1 MLLPTGVGG
10 NKAVKPGRQE
20 FGWVNILTEGVEMNK
35 IYAVLAAA
43 GKGRRLETEIPKQ
56 YLLLAGKPLLAH
68 SLLVLDRH
76 FEVDG
81 LVLVVGAG
89 WEDEGRCLAA
99 EIGVRKLTAV
109 VTGGRERQESVYRG
123 LLAVP
128 DQAGTV
134 QIHDA
139 ARPLITDAL
148 ISRMIAAAL
157 RTGAAVPAIPVKDTV
172 KVADSKGLVQ
182 ESLERSCLVA
192 VQTPQAFARKVFVA
206 HMKAVQ
212 DKFQRTDDAMLVER
226 LGLPVEVVAG
236 DERNLKITTKLDLK
250 LAELLMT
257 E

>member
-1 MLLPTGVGG
+1 MGG

-128 DQAGTV
+128 EQAGTV
-134 QIHDA
+134 LIHDA

-192 VQTPQAFARKVFVA
+192 VQTPQAFARKVILSA

-212 DKFQRTDDAMLVER
+212 DKFQGTDDAMLVER

>member
-1 MLLPTGVGG
+1 MGG

-123 LLAVP
+123 GLLAVP
-128 DQAGTV
+128 E
-134 QIHDA
+134 
-139 ARPLITDAL
+139 P
-148 ISRMIAAAL
+148 SWNSS
-157 RTGAAVPAIPVKDTV
+157 
-172 KVADSKGLVQ
+172 DS
-182 ESLERSCLVA
+182 
-192 VQTPQAFARKVFVA
+192 
-206 HMKAVQ
+206 
-212 DKFQRTDDAMLVER
+212 
-226 LGLPVEVVAG
+226 
-236 DERNLKITTKLDLK
+236 
-250 LAELLMT
+250 
-257 E
+257 